1 MLSRIKNG
9 MINSDIFGYPVNLNF
24 DKKDS
29 YYKTLFGGIFSI
41 MFYLLIIYLG
51 IEGTLKIK
59 LHLQDTNITYM
70 NSLDLE
76 KFGPVNYN

>member
-41 MFYLLIIYLG
+41 IFYLIIIYLS
-51 IEGTLKIK
+51 IEGSFKIIF
-59 LHLQDTNITYM
+59 HL
-70 NSLDLE
+70 
-76 KFGPVNYN
+76 

>member
-29 YYKTLFGGIFSI
+29 YYKTLFGGILSI
-41 MFYLLIIYLG
+41 IFFLIIIYLS
-51 IEGTLKIK
+51 IEGSFKIIF
-59 LHLQDTNITYM
+59 HL
-70 NSLDLE
+70 
-76 KFGPVNYN
+76 